1 MTTLPSRMRGLS
13 MVGWMVVIVI
23 AVVLGTAAIRIIPAY
38 LEYSTINTAINN
50 TLQDSRIIMQSDN
63 EIRQA
68 IDRRFSVNNVTA
80 VSSRDLAISKDG
92 GRLHIGLDYEVR
104 EPLFGNID
112 LVIAFQKDYE
122 KSTR

>member
-23 AVVLGTAAIRIIPAY
+23 AIVLGTAAIRIIPAY

-50 TLQDSRIIMQSDN
+50 TLQDNRIIMQSDN

-68 IDRRFSVNNVTA
+68 IDRRFSVNNVSA
-80 VSSRDLAISKDG
+80 ISSRDLAISKDG
-92 GRLHIGLDYEVR
+92 GRLYIGLDYEVR

-112 LVIAFQKDYE
+112 IVISFQKDYE